1 MNDQVRDIA
10 LRLGPTLGQP
20 VDAEWF
26 GPDDCWGM
34 AARLEALMNAKK
46 PIAPA
51 ALGLLEDLA
60 IALNVRRGE
69 EVSFHAALEA
79 QLGPCP
85 FPPEVIAAVVRYV
98 RSQLHFKPSSARVQL
113 SPGGPTHVPLKN
125 YDFE

>member
-34 AARLEALMNAKK
+34 VARLEGLMNANK
-46 PIAPA
+46 PVAPA

-69 EVSFHAALEA
+69 AVTFHAALEA
-79 QLGPCP
+79 QLGTCP
-85 FPPEVIAAVVRYV
+85 FPAQTIVAVVRYV
-98 RSQLHFKPSSARVQL
+98 RGQLHFKPSNTRVEL
-113 SPGGPTHVPLKN
+113 SPGLPTHVPLKN